1 MDKAKLLKEF
11 SQLLDDIETLEQ
23 TAVGFYDY
31 EKESVKLLTRMNKDV
46 IEHGIGK
53 ASKDYRKKKV

>member
-46 IEHGIGK
+46 IEQGIGK